1 VKESGQR
8 YLTTFFF
15 TFLRTP
21 EMGNLTSS
29 EAGKL
34 AMAVG
39 ICFAAYK
46 FGQHPAI
53 KGGAIAVAAVIVAKR
68 VPVLSAAL
76 A

>member
-1 VKESGQR
+1 
-8 YLTTFFF
+8 
-15 TFLRTP
+15 
-21 EMGNLTSS
+21 MGNLTSS

-53 KGGAIAVAAVIVAKR
+53 KAGAIAVAAVIVAKK
-68 VPVLSAAL
+68 VPVLSSAL